1 MIKSGKRFNKSD
13 VQKIK
18 LMHKIL
24 KGKFPLPLFIV
35 IEKTEDKEKEIEN
48 LSKFIK
54 EQLPE
59 MGSIS
64 IILSSNIDELIK
76 KSDMFFHK

>member
-1 MIKSGKRFNKSD
+1 
-13 VQKIK
+13 
-18 LMHKIL
+18 MHKIL
-24 KGKFPLPLFIV
+24 KGKFPLHLFIV